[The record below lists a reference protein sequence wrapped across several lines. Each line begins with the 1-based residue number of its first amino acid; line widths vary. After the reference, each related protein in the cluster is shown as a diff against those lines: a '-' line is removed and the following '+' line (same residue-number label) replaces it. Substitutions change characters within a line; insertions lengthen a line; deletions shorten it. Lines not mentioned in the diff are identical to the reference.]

1 MAEEAA
7 GDSTPAKKPALEAVV
22 TNGFANGNGTAQ
34 PQQQQQQQ
42 QVNGSVKL
50 GGQVVQVVSNNAAQ
64 QFQGQVVQIQGQ
76 MVQGQMVQGQ
86 MVQGQMVQGQ
96 MVQGQMVKGHHQVI
110 QGQVIQGHQMGGQVV
125 QVMTT
130 SSGGGG
136 GQVVHVTGATAA
148 GGTAGQIL
156 VSSSG
161 NDAFRKQNSSLGTFL
176 RDEIV
181 ELAKF
186 KTLSFTQCCG
196 DYAILIRIQPF
207 ISNEDPESRELNQG
221 VCGSNR
227 GQTFKSQK
235 DIKK

>member
-1 MAEEAA
+1 MVPYKNLLNTLSFSQENCINGLIKEKSLLTNHVDYSRLNGDSGKRMAEEAA

-22 TNGFANGNGTAQ
+22 TNGFANGNGTSQ

-50 GGQVVQVVSNNAAQ
+50 GGQVVQVVSNTNAAQ

-96 MVQGQMVKGHHQVI
+96 MVQGQMVQGHHQVI

-136 GQVVHVTGATAA
+136 GGQVVHVTGATAA
-148 GGTAGQIL
+148 GTAGQIL

-161 NDAFRKQNSSLGTFL
+161 NDSFRKNQNYS
-176 RDEIV
+176 
-181 ELAKF
+181 
-186 KTLSFTQCCG
+186 LSFSVFT
-196 DYAILIRIQPF
+196 
-207 ISNEDPESRELNQG
+207 
-221 VCGSNR
+221 
-227 GQTFKSQK
+227 
-235 DIKK
+235 

>member
-34 PQQQQQQQ
+34 PQQQQ

-96 MVQGQMVKGHHQVI
+96 MVQGHHQVI

-148 GGTAGQIL
+148 GTAGQIL

-161 NDAFRKQNSSLGTFL
+161 NDAFRKRNSFLGTFL
-176 RDEIV
+176 LDEIV
-181 ELAKF
+181 ELTKF

-196 DYAILIRIQPF
+196 DNAILIRIQPF
-207 ISNEDPESRELNQG
+207 ISNEDPESREPNQG
-221 VCGSNR
+221 VCGSIESGSNP

>member
-1 MAEEAA
+1 VIKPLSVFCEHCLTIACELTYKYNWYKNKPSNLSFSQENCINGLIKEKSLLTNHVDYSRLNGDSGKRMAEEAA

-34 PQQQQQQQ
+34 PQQQQ

-96 MVQGQMVKGHHQVI
+96 MVQGQMVQGHHQVI

-161 NDAFRKQNSSLGTFL
+161 NDAFRK
-176 RDEIV
+176 
-181 ELAKF
+181 
-186 KTLSFTQCCG
+186 
-196 DYAILIRIQPF
+196 
-207 ISNEDPESRELNQG
+207 
-221 VCGSNR
+221 
-227 GQTFKSQK
+227 
-235 DIKK
+235 